1 MIKKILDKLNHV
13 IGSVGGR
20 LPGAG
25 DFDSTVRS
33 DGSPAPNAGVDIVS
47 ARQEEANTKG
57 LAAFRGENINRTE
70 SSLEDLDNTTLEILE
85 SVCDGDS
92 DWLYEVRSL
101 TPIERFELLCT
112 IHLSRWFARAIYEL
126 TSSPVLGI
134 GVLGKKAIR
143 YVNRDSNGSL
153 IDASGYV
160 SISELREAIG
170 DERIEV
176 LGPVDLTDLEC
187 DDTMAF
193 VMGIIAHL
201 DREPFLGLRSKAL
214 LWVKEGTLRP
224 WIP

>member
-1 MIKKILDKLNHV
+1 MINKILDKLNHV

-47 ARQEEANTKG
+47 ARREEALNQG
-57 LAAFRGENINRTE
+57 LPNFRSENINRTV
-70 SSLEDLDNTTLEILE
+70 SSLEELDHNALIILE
-85 SVCDGDS
+85 CEFEEDRE
-92 DWLYEVRSL
+92 WLSQVRL
-101 TPIERFELLCT
+101 MTPHERLAILCS

-126 TSSPVLGI
+126 TSFPVLGI
-134 GVLGKKAIR
+134 GVLGEKATR

-193 VMGIIAHL
+193 VMEMIAHMEH
-201 DREPFLGLRSKAL
+201 EPFLGLRSKAL